1 MSIAENLKRIK
12 ADLPEGVRL
21 VAVSKFQPVEAV
33 KAAYDAGQRLF
44 GESRVQELVAKIPQ
58 LPGDIEWHFIGHL
71 QTNKVKQ
78 IIGKTALIESVDS
91 RRLLDAIDD
100 ESRRQDVVTKV
111 LLEVHVASE
120 ETKSGFTPG
129 EIESYFESRE
139 FETLTNVH
147 ISGLMAMATNT
158 DDESRVREDFAAV
171 ARLFKRVKEICG
183 EELRGFDTLSMGM
196 SGDWELAV
204 AEGSN
209 MVRIGTAIFGERV

>member
-78 IIGKTALIESVDS
+78 VIGKTALIESVDS
-91 RRLLDAIDD
+91 IRLLDAIDA
-100 ESRRQDVVTKV
+100 ESRRRGVVTKV
-111 LLEVHVASE
+111 LLEVHVANE
-120 ETKSGFTPG
+120 ETKSGFTPE
-129 EIESYFESRE
+129 EIESYFENRE

-158 DDESRVREDFAAV
+158 DDESRVREDFSAV
-171 ARLFKRVKEICG
+171 SRLFNRVKEICG